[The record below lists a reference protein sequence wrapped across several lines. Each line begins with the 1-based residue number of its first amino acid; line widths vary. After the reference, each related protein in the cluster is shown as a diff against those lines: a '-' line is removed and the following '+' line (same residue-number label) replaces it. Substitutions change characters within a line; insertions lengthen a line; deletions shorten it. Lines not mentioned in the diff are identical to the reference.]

1 MVHQQ
6 CSQTLRRLSYCPVA
20 DWARSRVRI
29 SRDFSTVCNSTLQ
42 IPSTTAIPSMA
53 SSKRQSVLPRGQV
66 GPKAPVNFSSS
77 LTIADTA
84 VLTGNHTINISSES
98 VVHPRARFD
107 SSRGRVTI
115 GRRNII
121 HERASIGVAEPNQP
135 SAPFGVLTEDYVTI
149 EVSAI
154 VESGETTIGEG
165 TLIGIGA
172 KIGRGAK
179 IGKVRRRCL
188 MWSPSQR

>member
-1 MVHQQ
+1 
-6 CSQTLRRLSYCPVA
+6 
-20 DWARSRVRI
+20 
-29 SRDFSTVCNSTLQ
+29 
-42 IPSTTAIPSMA
+42 MA

-179 IGKVRRRCL
+179 IGKVRLRNWYGGQVKDSSANLDLSAMHNHGQEHHSARRRN
-188 MWSPSQR
+188 PG